1 MGSAL
6 FVGRRFYLKMKSKS
20 QELAEL
26 SKADAMAVIARQ
38 SK

>member
-6 FVGRRFYLKMKSKS
+6 FVGRRFYLKLKSER
-20 QELAEL
+20 QEMAEL
-26 SKADAMAVIARQ
+26 SKADAMAVIVRQ